1 MTGAAPLIP
10 EPLPTILREGSPSP
24 ALICPDDGTVV
35 SHGELAS
42 AVYQLAGVLA
52 GLGVARGQRVALVLP
67 NGPEIVELLLAVAL
81 CGATAAPMNPG
92 YTEAEYKFYLN
103 DLI

>member
-1 MTGAAPLIP
+1 MTGAAPLTP
-10 EPLPTILREGSPSP
+10 EPFPAMLREGGPSIP

-42 AVYQLAGVLA
+42 ACGDGGVLA

-67 NGPEIVELLLAVAL
+67 NGPEMVELLLAVAL
-81 CGATAAPMNPG
+81 CGATAAP
-92 YTEAEYKFYLN
+92 
-103 DLI
+103 